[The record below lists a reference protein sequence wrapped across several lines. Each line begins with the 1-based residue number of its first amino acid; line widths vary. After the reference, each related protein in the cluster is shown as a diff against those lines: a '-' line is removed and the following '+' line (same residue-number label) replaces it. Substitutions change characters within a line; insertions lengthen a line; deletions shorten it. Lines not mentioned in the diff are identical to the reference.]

1 MIPTLENRY
10 APAGRPM
17 HAVFL
22 AGMFPLF
29 LGAALGDA
37 AYAQSFDI
45 QWNNFASWLLVG
57 ALLFSGI
64 ALVLGIIDLLR
75 PARRVAG
82 AVAYVLALLA
92 LWVVG
97 IFNAL
102 IHARDA
108 WGSMPAGLVLSVLA
122 VVLACAVLWLG
133 FRAPQMRSA
142 I

>member
-1 MIPTLENRY
+1 MLSIEEELTVIPTLENRC

-37 AYAQSFDI
+37 AYARSFDI

-64 ALVLGIIDLLR
+64 ALVLALVDLLR
-75 PARRVAG
+75 PPLRRAR
-82 AVAYVLALLA
+82 
-92 LWVVG
+92 
-97 IFNAL
+97 
-102 IHARDA
+102 
-108 WGSMPAGLVLSVLA
+108 
-122 VVLACAVLWLG
+122 G
-133 FRAPQMRSA
+133 FRHRVSR
-142 I
+142 